1 MALNKAFGKAPSV
14 GQNDFVG
21 TIKCGEQVNG
31 RPVMLDSWKVISDDP
46 NVVKALQ
53 EHLGGDISTFMKKD
67 VENHQ
72 IHNLGE
78 VLKVKLTTVKSRFA
92 LKGANFQTLRTCD
105 GTTQYDDKKSP
116 CACPNNEY
124 ELKADPAGCKP
135 DIFMVMRI
143 EGAEDLGKFRFY
155 SASWGLA
162 KEVNALEEA
171 LEENGGEALAEMSVV
186 TNSYTTKNGQSRQ
199 TSYPSVKVLQSVSS

>member
-1 MALNKAFGKAPSV
+1 MALNKVFGKPPSV
-14 GQNDFVG
+14 GQEDFVG
-21 TIKCGEQVNG
+21 VIKCGEQVNG
-31 RPVMLDSWKVISDDP
+31 RPVMLNSWKVISDDP

-78 VLKVKLTTVKSRFA
+78 VLKIKLLTVKSKFT
-92 LKGANFQTLRTCD
+92 LKGANFQALRTCD
-105 GTTQYDDKKSP
+105 GTNQFDDKKSP
-116 CACPNNEY
+116 CVCPNNEY
-124 ELKADPAGCKP
+124 EMRNDPAACKP

-143 EGAEDLGKFRFY
+143 EGVEDLGKFRFY

-162 KEVNALEEA
+162 KEINALA
-171 LEENGGEALAEMSVV
+171 DSLEENGGEALAEMSVV

-199 TSYPSVKVLQSVSS
+199 TSYPSVKVLQTVSS

>member
-14 GQNDFVG
+14 GQEDFVG

-31 RPVMLDSWKVISDDP
+31 RPVMLNSWKVISDDP
-46 NVVKALQ
+46 NLVKALA
-53 EHLGGDISTFMKKD
+53 EGLGGDVSTFTQKD
-67 VENHQ
+67 VEKHQ

-78 VLKVKLTTVKSRFA
+78 ILRVKLSTVKSRFT

-105 GTTQYDDKKSP
+105 GERQFDDKRSP
-116 CACPNNEY
+116 CVCPDNEY
-124 ELKADPAGCKP
+124 EQKADPAGCKP

-143 EGAEDLGKFRFY
+143 DGLEDLGKFRFF
-155 SASWGLA
+155 SSSWGLA
-162 KEVNALEEA
+162 KETNALEEA
-171 LEENGGEALAEMSVV
+171 LEENGGEVVAEMSIV